1 MLGGLEAYMTRYRLK
16 AVHMLGETITEW
28 AGCVDTAITQLRNER
43 VVQSPEQMIAW
54 KSCQGQVCLQLLGA

>member
-28 AGCVDTAITQLRNER
+28 AGCVDTAISQLRNER

-54 KSCQGQVCLQLLGA
+54 KS